1 MVSAD
6 HRRCRNFLVVAD
18 RDQAVPLTGSEG
30 TMMPT
35 WLATTMSVIAGG
47 LLTML
52 AAWLADQRL
61 TERDRERRRDE
72 RRERLADRR
81 NDFQRETL
89 LALQV
94 ASQKLLRT
102 TGRMHH
108 LDVVAFRTTGQWQR
122 QQFPDDLSDDHLRQT
137 TETML
142 LASRVRDDE
151 TRALADRLTD
161 LAAVVGLS
169 SNEGEAE
176 NRMMAAGDA
185 QRALLQRTG
194 QLVREMDEAD
204 APPR

>member
-1 MVSAD
+1 
-6 HRRCRNFLVVAD
+6 
-18 RDQAVPLTGSEG
+18 
-30 TMMPT
+30 MMPT

>member
-1 MVSAD
+1 
-6 HRRCRNFLVVAD
+6 
-18 RDQAVPLTGSEG
+18 
-30 TMMPT
+30 MPT
-35 WLATTMSVIAGG
+35 WLATTMSVVAGG

-52 AAWLADQRL
+52 AAWLADRRL

-122 QQFPDDLSDDHLRQT
+122 QRFPDDLSDDQLRQM
-137 TETML
+137 TEAML

-151 TRALADRLTD
+151 TRTLAERLRDR
-161 LAAVVGLS
+161 AAVVGMS

-176 NRMMAAGDA
+176 GRMMAAADIQG
-185 QRALLQRTG
+185 ALIDRIG
-194 QLVREMDEAD
+194 QLVRELDEAD
-204 APPR
+204 AQPR

>member
-1 MVSAD
+1 
-6 HRRCRNFLVVAD
+6 
-18 RDQAVPLTGSEG
+18 
-30 TMMPT
+30 
-35 WLATTMSVIAGG
+35 MSVVAGG

-52 AAWLADQRL
+52 AAWLADRRL

-122 QQFPDDLSDDHLRQT
+122 QQFPDDLSDDQLRQK
-137 TETML
+137 TEAML

-151 TRALADRLTD
+151 TRTLAERLRER
-161 LAAVVGLS
+161 AAVVGMS
-169 SNEGEAE
+169 SNEGEAQS
-176 NRMMAAGDA
+176 RMMAAADI
-185 QRALLQRTG
+185 QSALVDRIG
-194 QLVREMDEAD
+194 QLLREMDEID